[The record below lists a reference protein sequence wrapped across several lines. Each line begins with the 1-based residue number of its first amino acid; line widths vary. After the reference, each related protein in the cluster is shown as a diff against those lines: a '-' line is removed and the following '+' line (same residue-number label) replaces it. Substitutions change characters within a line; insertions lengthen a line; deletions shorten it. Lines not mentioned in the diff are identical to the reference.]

1 MLRYLDKDNLL
12 PTFQSGFRKGHSTET
27 LLVRLLSDIYGAI
40 DRSQVILLALFAVS
54 TAFDTVDHD
63 IILRR
68 LSTSFGL
75 SGNFLDWIVS
85 YLHHRSFSAVY
96 VSTIGLHVFLS
107 RLACPR
113 NLCWVLFSNYI
124 IYTADTGPLL
134 ASC

>member
-12 PTFQSGFRKGHSTET
+12 PTIQPGYRKGHSTAT
-27 LLVRLLSDIYGAI
+27 QLVRLLSDVYGAI

-85 YLHHRSFSAVY
+85 YLHHVPSLRS
-96 VSTIGLHVFLS
+96 TCLLGLH
-107 RLACPR
+107 
-113 NLCWVLFSNYI
+113 
-124 IYTADTGPLL
+124 
-134 ASC
+134 